1 MTNLTII
8 ISSGSMW
15 SSSQRGIFAAT
26 SPSFI
31 SFAGKGK
38 TFSSQESGINNILVP
53 TTTAVTAD
61 TSSKESPANRI
72 CALHLFPFGHLY
84 SVLNRCDPFTLFHFS
99 PLQRKENTPL
109 SSKIHLGLALLK
121 CIRPR
126 RRWTSPSCRTLWV
139 AAAFVEFCGMFFC
152 FIMAVQPVTA
162 QRTALSEHSLK
173 FSVKW
178 SLQNNQNKDQ
188 G

>member
-72 CALHLFPFGHLY
+72 CALQLFPFGHLY
-84 SVLNRCDPFTLFHFS
+84 SVLNRCAPSRYSISLPSSGRRTLLFLPKS
-99 PLQRKENTPL
+99 ISVWLSWNALGPADAGPPLPAEHCGWRLHL
-109 SSKIHLGLALLK
+109 SSSVACSSALLWQ
-121 CIRPR
+121 C
-126 RRWTSPSCRTLWV
+126 S
-139 AAAFVEFCGMFFC
+139 
-152 FIMAVQPVTA
+152 Q
-162 QRTALSEHSLK
+162 
-173 FSVKW
+173 
-178 SLQNNQNKDQ
+178 
-188 G
+188 